1 LPVGLALDLLSPE
14 PVWAKSQTAWQAR
27 RDTGD
32 SAPLGLALGCSW
44 ASRPGPARAQQ
55 TAADT
60 AAERADCA
68 VPLAPSWAVARA
80 LTVLGAPRAARCPHA
95 QCAHSVHPTPSR
107 LNSDGTGR
115 TKVTVAADGTCALI
129 CAASGGLNRRMLRRR
144 SDAPCRNTNT
154 LMLDYHLG
162 NLGGLGGSAG
172 VDGRPGLQRPRAGR
186 GALGAV
192 GVERLQAR
200 STQAAAL
207 GRWRVGWGGALARCD
222 GRENTADA
230 FTARSPGCTLATPP
244 GCRAAHLGSPRTARA
259 ARPARWC

>member
-1 LPVGLALDLLSPE
+1 MPVGLALDLLSPE

-80 LTVLGAPRAARCPHA
+80 LTVLGAPRVARCPHA

-129 CAASGGLNRRMLRRR
+129 CAASGEVQPSDAKKKVRRTVPQHQHAHAGLPPGKLGRTRRRRRRRR
-144 SDAPCRNTNT
+144 STWAATPSSRARGT
-154 LMLDYHLG
+154 
-162 NLGGLGGSAG
+162 GS
-172 VDGRPGLQRPRAGR
+172 GRSGKTS
-186 GALGAV
+186 GAV
-192 GVERLQAR
+192 DPGCCPRVVAC
-200 STQAAAL
+200 
-207 GRWRVGWGGALARCD
+207 RVGWSSR
-222 GRENTADA
+222 
-230 FTARSPGCTLATPP
+230 
-244 GCRAAHLGSPRTARA
+244 
-259 ARPARWC
+259 